1 MMSLQKGEVNLTQL
15 NAALFDLDG
24 TIIDSEPGITAT
36 FDYTLSQFGISYP
49 REQMRAFLGPP
60 LSESF
65 ARLVRPE
72 EVDRCVEIYRRR
84 YAEDGIYR
92 CAVYPGIPD
101 VFRQLKEQGWTVCLA
116 TSKLRE
122 AAVTILDRFELT
134 PFFDLIGG
142 SSADGSIETKE
153 EVLRS
158 ILPAL
163 EAQGRHGVMIGDRF
177 HDMEGAARC
186 GLPAVGVLYGYGD
199 EAELSA
205 YQPLALCKS
214 PKELG
219 DFLSLHFN
227 Q

>member
-92 CAVYPGIPD
+92 CTVYPGIPD
-101 VFRQLKEQGWTVCLA
+101 VLRQLKE
-116 TSKLRE
+116 LRE

-142 SSADGSIETKE
+142 SSEDGSIETKE